1 MRLLLTAP
9 GYHRL
14 ILSGRTVFM
23 VSRIL
28 VAAAAVGLATLP
40 ASSQSLPEAARGW
53 TVTLGGTVTASPL
66 WMGSSRLGPMI
77 MPRLSLR
84 APGAPERFSSFDDGI
99 APALVD
105 LGWLRMG
112 PNVSLVGARRARDD
126 ARLAGISDV
135 GLTVEAGA
143 FAELFPVQW
152 LRLRAAV
159 RHGIGGH
166 AALVG
171 SAGAD
176 VIWRPAPRW
185 TVSAG
190 PRAFFGSDRYAS
202 TYFSVSGAE
211 SIASGLAPYQAR
223 GGLMKYGAAAQV
235 AYRFD
240 SGWTVTGFAA
250 YDRLAGSAAAAP
262 LVNQRGSVHQVTV
275 GSSVTY
281 SFTLG
286 Q

>member
-1 MRLLLTAP
+1 
-9 GYHRL
+9 
-14 ILSGRTVFM
+14 M
-23 VSRIL
+23 VPRII
-28 VAAAAVGLATLP
+28 VALAALGLATLP
-40 ASSQSLPEAARGW
+40 ASSQTLPEAARGW
-53 TVTLGGTVTASPL
+53 TVTLGGAVTAVPL
-66 WMGSSRLGPMI
+66 WTGSSRLGPMI
-77 MPRLSLR
+77 LPRLSLR

-99 APALVD
+99 SPGLVD

-112 PNVSLVGARRARDD
+112 PNVGLVGARRARDD
-126 ARLAGISDV
+126 ARLAGLSDV
-135 GLTVEAGA
+135 GFTVEAGA
-143 FAELFPVQW
+143 FAELFPAPW

-171 SAGAD
+171 NAGAD
-176 VIWRPAPRW
+176 VIWRPASRW

-190 PRAFFGSDRYAS
+190 PRTFFGTDRYAA

-211 SIASGLAPYQAR
+211 SIASGLAAYQAR

-262 LVNQRGSVHQVTV
+262 LVTQRGSVNQVTV
-275 GSSVTY
+275 GTSVTY

>member
-1 MRLLLTAP
+1 ML
-9 GYHRL
+9 
-14 ILSGRTVFM
+14 
-23 VSRIL
+23 SRIL
-28 VAAAAVGLATLP
+28 TASLSLGLATLP
-40 ASSQSLPEAARGW
+40 AASQSLPEAARGW
-53 TVTLGGTVTASPL
+53 TVTLGGTVTAVPL

-99 APALVD
+99 APAIVD
-105 LGWLRMG
+105 LGWLRLG
-112 PNVSLVGARRARDD
+112 PNASLVGARRASDD
-126 ARLAGISDV
+126 ARLAGLAEV
-135 GLTVEAGA
+135 GFTVEAGA
-143 FAELFPVQW
+143 FAELFPVEW

-171 SAGAD
+171 NAGAD

-190 PRAFFGSDRYAS
+190 PRTFFGSDGYAS
-202 TYFSVSGAE
+202 RYFSVSAAE
-211 SIASGLAPYQAR
+211 SLASGLGPYQAR
-223 GGLMKYGAAAQV
+223 GGLMKYGAVAQV
-235 AYRFD
+235 SYRFD
-240 SGWTVTGFAA
+240 AGWTVTGFAA

-262 LVNQRGSVHQVTV
+262 LVTQRGSANQVTV
-275 GSSVTY
+275 GSSLTY

>member
-1 MRLLLTAP
+1 M
-9 GYHRL
+9 
-14 ILSGRTVFM
+14 LSGVFVFM
-23 VSRIL
+23 VPRIL
-28 VAAAAVGLATLP
+28 VTLAALGLATLP
-40 ASSQSLPEAARGW
+40 ASSQTLPEAARGW
-53 TVTLGGTVTASPL
+53 TVTLGGAVTAVPL
-66 WMGSSRLGPMI
+66 WTGSSRLGPMI
-77 MPRLSLR
+77 LPRLSLR

-99 APALVD
+99 SPGLVD

-112 PNVSLVGARRARDD
+112 PNVGLVGARRARDD
-126 ARLAGISDV
+126 ARLAGLSDV
-135 GLTVEAGA
+135 GFTVEAGA
-143 FAELFPVQW
+143 FAELFPAPW

-171 SAGAD
+171 NAGAD
-176 VIWRPAPRW
+176 VIWRPASRW

-190 PRAFFGSDRYAS
+190 PRTFFGTDRYAA

-211 SIASGLAPYQAR
+211 SIASGLAAYQAR

-262 LVNQRGSVHQVTV
+262 LVTQRGSVNQVTV
-275 GSSVTY
+275 GTSVTY

>member
-1 MRLLLTAP
+1 MPML
-9 GYHRL
+9 
-14 ILSGRTVFM
+14 
-23 VSRIL
+23 SRIL
-28 VAAAAVGLATLP
+28 VASLAFGAATLP
-40 ASSQSLPEAARGW
+40 AASQSLPEAARGW
-53 TVTLGGTVTASPL
+53 TVTLGGTVTAVPL

-77 MPRLSLR
+77 LPRLSLR

-99 APALVD
+99 APAIVD
-105 LGWLRMG
+105 LGWLRVG
-112 PNVSLVGARRARDD
+112 PNLTLMGARRARDD
-126 ARLAGISDV
+126 ARLAGLPDV
-135 GLTVEAGA
+135 GFTIEAGA
-143 FAELFPVQW
+143 FAELFPVEW

-171 SAGAD
+171 NAGAD

-185 TVSAG
+185 TLSAG
-190 PRAFFGSDRYAS
+190 PRTFFGSDRYAS
-202 TYFSVSGAE
+202 TYFSVSAPE
-211 SIASGLAPYQAR
+211 SIASGLAAYQAR
-223 GGLMKYGAAAQV
+223 GGLLRYGAVAQV

-240 SGWTVTGFAA
+240 GGWTVTGFAA

-262 LVNQRGSVHQVTV
+262 LVTQRGSANQFTV
-275 GSSVTY
+275 GTSVTY

>member
-1 MRLLLTAP
+1 ML
-9 GYHRL
+9 
-14 ILSGRTVFM
+14 M

-28 VAAAAVGLATLP
+28 VILSGLGLATLP
-40 ASSQSLPEAARGW
+40 AKAQSLPESARGW
-53 TVTLGGTVTASPL
+53 TVTLGGAVTAVPL

-77 MPRLSLR
+77 LPRLSLR

-99 APALVD
+99 SPGLID

-126 ARLAGISDV
+126 ARLSGLADV

-143 FAELFPVQW
+143 FAEVYPVDW

-166 AALVG
+166 AALIG
-171 SAGAD
+171 NAGAD

-190 PRAFFGSDRYAS
+190 PRTFFGSDRYAA
-202 TYFSVSGAE
+202 TYFSVTPAE
-211 SIASGLAPYQAR
+211 SIASGLAAYQAR
-223 GGLMKYGAAAQV
+223 GGLMKYGAVAQV

-240 SGWTVTGFAA
+240 AGWTVTGFAA

-262 LVNQRGSVHQVTV
+262 LVTERGSAQQVTV